1 MTEQEGRTDSAVTIS
16 VFLQS
21 PHGREAD
28 FETYLTGISD
38 AAEEFPGFVD
48 VRAFRPRGSGQNYR
62 IVLGFDSERSLE
74 RCQESDERT
83 FWAEHAE
90 ELSDGLP
97 RVANITGTAQEQP
110 LSLALSPIEEF
121 VRT

>member
-16 VFLQS
+16 VFLQI

-48 VRAFRPRGSGQNYR
+48 VRAFRPRGSG
-62 IVLGFDSERSLE
+62 
-74 RCQESDERT
+74 
-83 FWAEHAE
+83 A
-90 ELSDGLP
+90 ELSDRAGI
-97 RVANITGTAQEQP
+97 RQRTQP
-110 LSLALSPIEEF
+110 STLAG
-121 VRT
+121 VG

>member
-1 MTEQEGRTDSAVTIS
+1 M
-16 VFLQS
+16 
-21 PHGREAD
+21 
-28 FETYLTGISD
+28 
-38 AAEEFPGFVD
+38 
-48 VRAFRPRGSGQNYR
+48 
-62 IVLGFDSERSLE
+62 LGFDSERSLQ
-74 RCQESDERT
+74 RWQESDERA

-121 VRT
+121 VRTSISGIGLLLAGHGWRRWSWPTRVCSDTYESFWLTEVTIGSAAHGITDVASALG